1 MDNDKTIFMQPENE
15 SKQSQNVD
23 THKNVNKSNTG
34 KRVAATTGAALFEG
48 AVGGVG
54 VAAGASVYN
63 KANEHE
69 VEVKVDEVPT
79 VAEAS
84 KPELELEVKVE
95 EEGGEPIP
103 VDANGEPDYTG
114 NAGADPVS
122 PNPVVQT
129 QSSEPEVQVLGIY
142 EAQGDNGQTMEA
154 AILTDGQDV
163 AAVIDVDG
171 DGTADILAVDKNHN
185 NQIDEDEVVDVSH
198 EYVPMSQFENS
209 YLTQQQIEIQQEND
223 TFSYNADNQMDCNN
237 DPDLSFL

>member
-15 SKQSQNVD
+15 SKQFQNVD
-23 THKNVNKSNTG
+23 THKKVNKSNTG
-34 KRVAATTGAALFEG
+34 KRVVATTGAALFEG
-48 AVGGVG
+48 VVGGVG
-54 VAAGASVYN
+54 VAVGASVYN
-63 KANEHE
+63 NANEHE
-69 VEVKVDEVPT
+69 VEVKVDDVPT

-84 KPELELEVKVE
+84 KPEIEPEVKVE
-95 EEGGEPIP
+95 EERDEPIP

-171 DGTADILAVDKNHN
+171 DGTVDILAVDKNHN

-209 YLTQQQIEIQQEND
+209 YLAQQQIELQQEND

-237 DPDLSFL
+237 DPDLTFL